1 MPREG
6 AGQSSGEHIP
16 IRCRRSWPGPRGA
29 SPWARGGRR
38 GVARGEGSGGSRRG
52 ERIGSRSAASILG
65 LGSVVGYAAAASK
78 LPILTSSIMPP
89 LMVVLVVMPSSYTM
103 MHTGGRQ
110 AIELPSVTNS
120 LAAAPCR
127 KEEGNLPA
135 RRSSENPSYGSQV
148 KEDERG
154 AIWPAWRGGGGVGGP
169 PLRSVLARPP
179 CCLA

>member
-1 MPREG
+1 MRLFRKPD
-6 AGQSSGEHIP
+6 
-16 IRCRRSWPGPRGA
+16 
-29 SPWARGGRR
+29 
-38 GVARGEGSGGSRRG
+38 GGSRRG

-154 AIWPAWRGGGGVGGP
+154 AIWPAWRGVAIVAATQ
-169 PLRSVLARPP
+169 RDAH
-179 CCLA
+179 